1 MVLNNA
7 ETGTVGAAYVYRC
20 VGMGYVYCK
29 DIDQSHLRIED
40 SVHFKYSQFE
50 QLYIIAVIYN
60 VICNACMVPDRGL
73 TFCT

>member
-7 ETGTVGAAYVYRC
+7 ETGTVGAASVYRC

-40 SVHFKYSQFE
+40 SVHFKYSQLE
-50 QLYIIAVIYN
+50 QLYINYN
-60 VICNACMVPDRGL
+60 VICNAFLVPDRGL